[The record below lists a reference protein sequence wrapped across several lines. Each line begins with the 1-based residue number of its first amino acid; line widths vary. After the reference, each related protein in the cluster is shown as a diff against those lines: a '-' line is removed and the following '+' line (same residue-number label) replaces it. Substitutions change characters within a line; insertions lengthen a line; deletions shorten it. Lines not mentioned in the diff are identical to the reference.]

1 MAETINDRIKII
13 RKHNNLTMDKFGDR
27 IGITKASISRL
38 ESGENNPSEQTL
50 MLICKEFGVDHHW
63 LKTGEG
69 EMLSSIG
76 DDEVIA
82 KFDAIMAGEKDTH
95 KIILKTLLD
104 MDEETLQSLDK
115 FIEKYIKNKKA
126 D

>member
-50 MLICKEFGVDHHW
+50 ILICKEFGIDYHW
-63 LKTGEG
+63 LTTGEG
-69 EMLSSIG
+69 DMFAPVG
-76 DDEVIA
+76 DDETIA

-115 FIEKYIKNKKA
+115 FIEKYIENKKA

>member
-1 MAETINDRIKII
+1 MSETINDRIKKI
-13 RKHNNLTMDKFGDR
+13 RINNNLTMDKFGDK
-27 IGITKASISRL
+27 IGITKSSVSLI
-38 ESGENNPSEQTL
+38 ESGKNNPSEQTI

-69 EMLSSIG
+69 SMFSSNG

-82 KFDAIMAGEKDTH
+82 KFDAIMTGEKDTH

-115 FIEKYIKNKKA
+115 FIEKYIENKKA